1 MSPRNPAVNAQKR
14 ELSKSKILDAAQA
27 LFTERGYDATTMAD
41 VSRQAGVSA
50 GLTVYYFKTKQHLV
64 QALADRLLHARM
76 VHAARAAAH
85 AGPDDQLAAIIDA
98 VLQTAAEQPQIIAMH
113 LALLLQPGAGSSAT
127 GTTRDSAI
135 PTRSVDSRELLSAE
149 DRIFSGLG
157 GPVA

>member
-1 MSPRNPAVNAQKR
+1 
-14 ELSKSKILDAAQA
+14 
-27 LFTERGYDATTMAD
+27 
-41 VSRQAGVSA
+41 
-50 GLTVYYFKTKQHLV
+50 
-64 QALADRLLHARM
+64 M

-135 PTRSVDSRELLSAE
+135 PTRSVDSRELISAE